1 MNYAL
6 VVENN
11 AISCNNTSAILA
23 SLGYLVTPTFNLR
36 KALHA
41 VQMIQ
46 FDLIVTWTVVN
57 PNDRRALTG
66 EFRRHSPDAV
76 LILVKDSETTPSSAH
91 DIPGVNAI
99 LYRPFTANDVKRV
112 VESHVHGS
120 GLPTSSSF
128 LRGERRKRI
137 AC

>member
-6 VVENN
+6 VLEND
-11 AISCNNTSAILA
+11 AASCNKTSAILA

-57 PNDRRALTG
+57 PDDRRALPG
-66 EFRRHSPDAV
+66 EFRRHSPDAILV
-76 LILVKDSETTPSSAH
+76 LVKDPGTTSLSANN
-91 DIPGVNAI
+91 IVGVNAI
-99 LYRPFTANDVKRV
+99 LYRPFTADDVKRV
-112 VESHVHGS
+112 VESSVQGIK
-120 GLPTSSSF
+120 LPTSSVF
-128 LRGERRKRI
+128 QQGERRKRI

>member
-6 VVENN
+6 VLENN
-11 AISCNNTSAILA
+11 ATSCNNTSAILA
-23 SLGYLVTPTFNLR
+23 SLGYLITPTFNLR

-57 PNDRRALTG
+57 PDDRRGLTG
-66 EFRRHSPDAV
+66 EFRRHSPDAIV
-76 LILVKDSETTPSSAH
+76 ILVKDFGTTSPSGNNSH
-91 DIPGVNAI
+91 VVNAI
-99 LYRPFTANDVKRV
+99 LRRPFTADDVKRV
-112 VESHVHGS
+112 VESDVRGIE
-120 GLPTSSSF
+120 LPTSSLF
-128 LRGERRKRI
+128 LQGERRKRI

>member
-6 VVENN
+6 VVEDN
-11 AISCNNTSAILA
+11 ATSCNNTSAILA

-57 PNDRRALTG
+57 PGDRRALTG

-76 LILVKDSETTPSSAH
+76 LILVKDPGTTSSSA
-91 DIPGVNAI
+91 DNIPGINAI
-99 LYRPFTANDVKRV
+99 LYRPFTANDVKGV
-112 VESHVHGS
+112 VESHVHGI
-120 GLPTSSSF
+120 GLPTSSLF
-128 LRGERRKRI
+128 LEGERRKRI